1 MLHQQ
6 EYLADSISTD
16 ASCAFFRALVVSA
29 SILVFSMTAF
39 GQCQEGVNTY
49 SDVWVWGEHV
59 ANITDGEISGDSN
72 QPAAVFH
79 VAGSGTIDA
88 PYNSCGHEYSVVSTT
103 LVSPTGR
110 TSQGSD
116 YADLDFSD
124 PFDQGDYSTESFY
137 ETFCPIANNSYSAGY
152 SSVSLPAGVS
162 ITCFYYVGTIREF
175 VGPDGTPKRT
185 VLYRIVNPCDASC
198 KANTATYTF
207 PWAYSGSPRLVS
219 AEPYVGVPP
228 FNVCSH
234 IASVEPTNQC
244 ESCFDLNLP

>member
-1 MLHQQ
+1 MLYPR
-6 EYLADSISTD
+6 EYLAESILTV
-16 ASCAFFRALVVSA
+16 ASRAFLRAFVVSA
-29 SILVFSMTAF
+29 SMLVFSVNTF

-59 ANITDGEISGDSN
+59 ANITNGEISGDSY

-110 TSQGSD
+110 TSQGSSA
-116 YADLDFSD
+116 ADLDFSD
-124 PFDQGDYSTESFY
+124 PFDEGDYFTESFY

-152 SSVSLPAGVS
+152 SSLSLPAGVS
-162 ITCFYYVGTIREF
+162 FTCFYYVETIRVF
-175 VGPDGTPKRT
+175 VDGGVPKKT

-198 KANTATYTF
+198 KANTATYTY
-207 PWAYSGSPRLVS
+207 PASAVGAPRLVS

-228 FNVCSH
+228 YNVCSH
-234 IASVEPTNQC
+234 IASVNPTNQC
-244 ESCFDLNLP
+244 ESCFDFNLP